1 MKHFTIYAAPQ
12 FVISYLSL
20 MKLKKIILIQILI
33 FSTAYCFAERI
44 PRALPV
50 PITKEGII
58 ELSKSGVSD
67 DVIISQIKAT
77 QSTFLLSNE
86 EIIALKQAGVS
97 DNVINFMVQTGI
109 EIPRGIIIE
118 PPVRIRYY
126 YHYDPWYDYWW
137 CDPWHDHWWWR
148 HHWHHHHGVGI
159 IYKEY

>member
-1 MKHFTIYAAPQ
+1 MKFIKI
-12 FVISYLSL
+12 F
-20 MKLKKIILIQILI
+20 IILTLTFITI
-33 FSTAYCFAERI
+33 SCFAEYI

-50 PITKEGII
+50 PITKEDII

-67 DVIISQIKAT
+67 NVIINQIKAT

-86 EIIALKQAGVS
+86 EIIALKQSGVS

-109 EIPRGIIIE
+109 EIPRAIMVE

-137 CDPWHDHWWWR
+137 GDPWCDHWYWR
-148 HHWHHHHGVGI
+148 HRWHHHHGVSI
-159 IYKEY
+159 IYED